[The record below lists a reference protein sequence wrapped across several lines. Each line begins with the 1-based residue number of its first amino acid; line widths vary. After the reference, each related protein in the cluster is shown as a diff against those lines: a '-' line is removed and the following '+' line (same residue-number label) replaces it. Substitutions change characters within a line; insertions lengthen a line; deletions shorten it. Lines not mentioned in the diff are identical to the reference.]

1 MAPRMTPNLM
11 ADMLPVTMKDKKP
24 PRERSSPAMYENDC
38 KTELKHED
46 EMQIDQIQKDSKEA
60 T

>member
-1 MAPRMTPNLM
+1 MTPNLM